1 MTTRR
6 TASAARASTSE
17 RAGDAPYDR
26 CHASAPDAVAADR
39 PLMFGWLKRLLGLAP
54 AAAGA
59 SVSPSRRPAPA
70 PAAAS
75 AAVPA
80 ASNFGL
86 RRPLLG
92 RGGRVAGFELLLPPA
107 AQKRLAER
115 GDSPAAVAH
124 HVALLS
130 AATALAAGGRSP
142 LVQLPAMLL
151 ERPAVAAVLGP
162 GVMLLL
168 DKPAAVKPELLGE
181 LRARGV
187 LLGAPDGPPSR
198 TPPVDFVALH
208 AAGGGIDTLL
218 LSAQRWREVLPRI
231 LIVGLGLDDLEDLEQ
246 ALQGGV
252 TLAGGRM
259 GRSARSAPKRDLGSA
274 AHRIC
279 ELLNHL
285 ALDRGTGVIAEAVR
299 GDVALTYR
307 LLRYANSPAIGL
319 PRAVETVD
327 DAVTLLGRNE
337 LYRWLSV
344 QLMSAAAARQ
354 ASKALEEA
362 ALARGRVLEA
372 VARHR
377 SDDNPGAHFT
387 LGLLSLIEQLLQTPM
402 AAALAPLRVSDTARQ
417 ALLER
422 AGPWADRLR
431 LLDLLDAGQ
440 GDQADALASA
450 LGVQAELPQ
459 IIEDAWRWAAEV
471 REGAGAQK

>member
-1 MTTRR
+1 
-6 TASAARASTSE
+6 
-17 RAGDAPYDR
+17 
-26 CHASAPDAVAADR
+26 
-39 PLMFGWLKRLLGLAP
+39 MFGWLKRLLGLEPPSRLAP
-54 AAAGA
+54 ARGG
-59 SVSPSRRPAPA
+59 R
-70 PAAAS
+70 AAS
-75 AAVPA
+75 AVAAPPAADAAVP
-80 ASNFGL
+80 NFGL
-86 RRPLLG
+86 RRALIG

-130 AATALAAGGRSP
+130 AATALAAAGRSP
-142 LVQLPAMLL
+142 LVQLQAALL
-151 ERPAVAAVLGP
+151 ERPSVVAAVGS

-168 DKPAAVKPELLGE
+168 DQPAAVKPATLDE

-187 LLGAPDGPPSR
+187 MVGAPDGPPSR
-198 TPPVDFVALH
+198 SPAVDFVALH
-208 AAGGGIDTLL
+208 AASGGIDTLL
-218 LSAQRWREVLPRI
+218 LSAQRWREMLPRI
-231 LIVGLGLDDLEDLEQ
+231 LVVALGLDDLDDLER
-246 ALQGGV
+246 ALRGGI

-259 GRSARSAPKRDLGSA
+259 GRSAKAAPRRDLGSA

-285 ALDRGTGVIAEAVR
+285 ALDRDTGVIAEAVR

-319 PRAVETVD
+319 RRAVETVD

-354 ASKALEEA
+354 ASKALEES

-372 VARHR
+372 IARAR
-377 SDDNPGAHFT
+377 NEDNPGAHFT

-402 AAALAPLRVSDTARQ
+402 ESALAPLRVSDTARQ
-417 ALLER
+417 ALVQR
-422 AGPWADRLR
+422 SGPWSDRLR

-440 GDQADALASA
+440 AEPADALALA
-450 LGVQAELPQ
+450 LGVQGELPA
-459 IIEDAWRWAAEV
+459 IVEDAWRWAAEV
-471 REGAGAQK
+471 REGAVAQK